1 MQPLKERIYELSNQ
15 MKELRKEMKLCE
27 DIAERSGAVEA
38 VVNEIDNYS
47 NEEKSKT
54 KHEKSVN
61 R

>member
-1 MQPLKERIYELSNQ
+1 